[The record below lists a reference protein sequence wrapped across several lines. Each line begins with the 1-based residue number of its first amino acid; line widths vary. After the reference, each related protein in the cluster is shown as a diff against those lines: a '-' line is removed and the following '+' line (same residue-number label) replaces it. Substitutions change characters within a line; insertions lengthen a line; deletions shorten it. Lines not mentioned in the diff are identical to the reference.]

1 MAHTNVKD
9 EAAEAA
15 IAAVAQKFSVAG
27 GSAALVGGL
36 TANEIAA
43 FGGLLIA
50 AIGLAVQ
57 FYYKRKDDRRKTAQ
71 HNKFMASMHL
81 PPESEE

>member
-1 MAHTNVKD
+1 MKD
-9 EAAEAA
+9 QAAEATISA
-15 IAAVAQKFSVAG
+15 FASKVTYGGGTAAV
-27 GSAALVGGL
+27 VGGL

-57 FYYKRKDDRRKTAQ
+57 IYYKRKDDRRRTAQ
-71 HNKFMASMHL
+71 HDKFMASMHL
-81 PPESEE
+81 PPEAEE

>member
-1 MAHTNVKD
+1 MARTTVKD
-9 EAAEAA
+9 EAAEAT

-43 FGGLLIA
+43 FGGLIIA
-50 AIGLAVQ
+50 AIGLIVQ
-57 FYYKRKDDRRKTAQ
+57 VYYKRKEDRRNEALYRARIEDLQ
-71 HNKFMASMHL
+71 
-81 PPESEE
+81 E